1 MIFIFNK
8 FNKFF
13 QLKMNLKKKENLFY
27 PIREVHENLEYKNLN
42 TLNSLNLLLNE
53 NKLLNNYDE
62 HLDNGIFHS
71 INYYENINILNIF
84 GLNKKESYLYYLKK
98 LKSNFTLYGIKSLTL
113 KKETLIK
120 AIYQLL
126 FYRNKFNN
134 YDEFNNYIYEYIKII
149 SNENTSFE
157 ANILILVNKNNINT
171 IDEEND
177 KNKFIYYPKN
187 NKEKLISSSIF
198 FNDNSLKIIDKQDLK
213 NFIQFNNKNFFELV
227 NIIHENF
234 DYINKQKI
242 MIFSSMVLEILGL
255 RKANDID
262 MYIHTLNETNLNKTK
277 TLNDLKY
284 LEYNIKNTDKWPSH
298 WDKWLDEWSNQC
310 DAKYF
315 EEILAN
321 QKFHFHY
328 LGIKIINLNCDIV
341 RRVIR
346 ERPASFTDLIM
357 INKKLNLNI
366 KLPKIPKYS
375 ITYKK
380 VENLSEEEEIKMRK
394 LYEYNSENREFIIK
408 NKINE
413 DKFLNTIIN
422 YCKYRYDYNMLS
434 SELNSLLLKKKIRI
448 KKIK

>member
-1 MIFIFNK
+1 M
-8 FNKFF
+8 
-13 QLKMNLKKKENLFY
+13 
-27 PIREVHENLEYKNLN
+27 
-42 TLNSLNLLLNE
+42 
-53 NKLLNNYDE
+53 
-62 HLDNGIFHS
+62 
-71 INYYENINILNIF
+71 
-84 GLNKKESYLYYLKK
+84 NKKESYLYYLKK